1 MRRRMIVAVQMMILL
16 CLLCAC
22 GGKAKDPLQAP
33 MDFRAALLA
42 KGGCAFE
49 LEALAETDGQ
59 CWALTLACELDADGN
74 GTVTVLAPESIAG
87 ISAVTDGE
95 TGSLVYED
103 LALGLGTLPG
113 TELAPAAAPG
123 RLVRAWARDWIA
135 SAGPEGE
142 ALLACYEDGSLTART
157 WFDAEGV
164 PLRAELSIDGRACFT
179 AAIRNFTW
187 KVETNDETAK
197 EDLG

>member
-1 MRRRMIVAVQMMILL
+1 MRRRVFLAVPMMLL

-22 GGKAKDPLQAP
+22 NNKANDPLQAP
-33 MDFRAALLA
+33 MDFRAELLA
-42 KGGCAFE
+42 HGGCAFE

-59 CWALTLACELDADGN
+59 SWALTLACGLDAEGS

-87 ISAVTDGE
+87 IAAVTDGE
-95 TGSLVYED
+95 TGSLVFED
-103 LALGLGTLPG
+103 LCLGLGTLPG

-135 SAGPEGE
+135 SAGTEDG

-164 PLRAELSIDGRACFT
+164 PLRAELSIDGRTRFT
-179 AAIRNFTW
+179 AEIRNFQW
-187 KVETNDETAK
+187 NPSP
-197 EDLG
+197 